1 MRNFVVFAFVAIVTL
16 SGCASNMGGNTYSQ
30 AQVRGMQKVVLGVVD
45 SIRPVTIEAVSK
57 VGASAGVGAG
67 ALAGSNIGSG
77 RGALFGILAGAV
89 IGGIVGHV
97 ADKAVNSKD
106 GLEITV
112 KLDDGDLV
120 AVTQSIEGSDAIAS
134 GDRVRVVVDQIGV
147 SRVQRL

>member
-1 MRNFVVFAFVAIVTL
+1 MIDV
-16 SGCASNMGGNTYSQ
+16 
-30 AQVRGMQKVVLGVVD
+30 
-45 SIRPVTIEAVSK
+45 VSK

-97 ADKAVNSKD
+97 ADKAVNSKE

-120 AVTQSIEGSDAIAS
+120 AVTQSVDGSDAITS
-134 GDRVRVVVDQIGV
+134 GDRVRVVVDQTGT